1 MADSM
6 IYVGIKT
13 RFALALTSL
22 IIGVGTVFTG
32 TMIFRLIPA
41 EAASVYVLTLVLF
54 YIGTGL
60 CWVVVAG
67 MLINPYPP
75 EPDENADT
83 QTTLRTYQ

>member
-1 MADSM
+1 MDGT
-6 IYVGIKT
+6 IHLGPRL
-13 RFALALTSL
+13 RFALSLTCL

-32 TMIFRLIPA
+32 TLIFRLIPA

-67 MLINPYPP
+67 ALLNLTEKHEP
-75 EPDENADT
+75 EGDKRQMRLD
-83 QTTLRTYQ
+83 RY